1 MEEPTVIPKG
11 FFAFNFPIHNKIL
24 LSQYKQ
30 LISIEFYNHFSIV
43 VKATVL
49 PFLVCD
55 SALEAIS
62 GVCFNLMI
70 RHLKGL

>member
-1 MEEPTVIPKG
+1 MEEPTVIPKR

-49 PFLVCD
+49 HHFLFVKV
-55 SALEAIS
+55 LLRQYQVFVLI
-62 GVCFNLMI
+62 
-70 RHLKGL
+70 